1 MSQWAFLRAE
11 LGAQVVPCNFLGFS
25 SAKVTLAILPL
36 LFQIQ
41 WTKLKTHPIC
51 LVMFI
56 LLFVPSLPNSVKGN
70 SEVHAPMAA

>member
-1 MSQWAFLRAE
+1 VGISQSRTWSSGGSLQF
-11 LGAQVVPCNFLGFS
+11 PGFS